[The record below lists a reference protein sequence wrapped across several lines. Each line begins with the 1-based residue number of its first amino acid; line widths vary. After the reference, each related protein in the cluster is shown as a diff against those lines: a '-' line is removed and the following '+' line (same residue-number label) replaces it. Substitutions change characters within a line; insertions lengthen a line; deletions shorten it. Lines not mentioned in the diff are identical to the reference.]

1 MRAGGSQGSLNSRR
15 EQGHRRPSGDWCP
28 LGVCVWSGQEVRE
41 PGSGKM
47 MVGTQG
53 LWWGQLKREVRRSGL
68 EGENGLRGR
77 AGAVGKEQALGV
89 CHLGSERQARGS
101 HGHRGYSWSVWL
113 DQGGAEGLGPVPG
126 VLKSEQMPEQST
138 QIKVRLK
145 LCSINCL
152 LSGSTADAVQSLP
165 HPRNLSL
172 RAFCR
177 ETGPRAP
184 WSPCRGLAVPREAP
198 AAQ

>member
-68 EGENGLRGR
+68 EGENGLGQGRCSRER
-77 AGAVGKEQALGV
+77 AGPGGLPLGV
-89 CHLGSERQARGS
+89 GEAGPGEPWAQGLLLVSVAGPGRSRRARPCPWCVKK
-101 HGHRGYSWSVWL
+101 RANARTKYTNK
-113 DQGGAEGLGPVPG
+113 GAFEV
-126 VLKSEQMPEQST
+126 V
-138 QIKVRLK
+138 
-145 LCSINCL
+145 
-152 LSGSTADAVQSLP
+152 
-165 HPRNLSL
+165 
-172 RAFCR
+172 
-177 ETGPRAP
+177 
-184 WSPCRGLAVPREAP
+184 
-198 AAQ
+198 